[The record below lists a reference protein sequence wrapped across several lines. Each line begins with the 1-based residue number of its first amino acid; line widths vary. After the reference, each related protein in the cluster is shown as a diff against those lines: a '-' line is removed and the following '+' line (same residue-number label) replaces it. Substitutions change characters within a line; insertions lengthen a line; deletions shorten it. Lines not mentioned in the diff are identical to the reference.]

1 MDIHDCCENGSVH
14 MVIDLLTSNKATL
27 SDRDEIGNTPL
38 HNACLGA
45 QVSLVALFL
54 GQPITYQHLAED
66 NENTATNIICGK
78 RELAYDEVTNY
89 KLPKK
94 YCIKREELSAGSK
107 LYRDDYG
114 STPL

>member
-1 MDIHDCCENGSVH
+1 MRI
-14 MVIDLLTSNKATL
+14 K
-27 SDRDEIGNTPL
+27 
-38 HNACLGA
+38 
-45 QVSLVALFL
+45 
-54 GQPITYQHLAED
+54 D